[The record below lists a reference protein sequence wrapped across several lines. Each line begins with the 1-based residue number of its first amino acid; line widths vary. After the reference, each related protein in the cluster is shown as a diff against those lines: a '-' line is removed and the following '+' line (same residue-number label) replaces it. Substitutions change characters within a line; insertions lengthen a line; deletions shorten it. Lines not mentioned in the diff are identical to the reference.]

1 MREQQRLFIKQATL
15 TITLLNDMYHK
26 INFLKFKKLIP
37 IALIFLVSNQAHA
50 EGIFKHSPISFQIK
64 ETITGNVKDQE
75 GSAIEGAKI
84 TVVETGETTT
94 TDASGNFTVSANT
107 GQTLSISYEG
117 YATQTIRISGTSV
130 SVNLKSKKEAASIEE
145 VTLVG
150 YGSQKKSD
158 VTGAISQ
165 LKAANFKEGM
175 NISVDNLMQGK
186 VAGVRIVQTSGEPGA
201 GVNVSIRGIGSIRS
215 GSTPLFVVDGVP
227 LNNDPVSSSSPDFGL
242 GNTAAK
248 NPLNFLNTS
257 DIESITVLKDA
268 SAAAIY
274 GARGSNGVVLV
285 TTKRGKKGEP
295 LFTYDTYLGF
305 SSVIKKLDLLTADE
319 YRAAGIDKSYD
330 HGGNTD
336 WQDEIYRN
344 AVSSN
349 HSVSFS
355 KATDTGSYFAS
366 LSHMDQDG
374 IVLNSSFKRTTAR
387 INAEESFLDDKRL
400 KVKVNLTASDIR
412 ETGIPNGG
420 TAGSDGQ
427 LIIHALMANPT
438 RSVYDENGNYTN
450 FNMNAHYNPLY
461 LLSVY
466 QDKTNT
472 FRVLGNT
479 EATLRILPGLNYKF
493 NLGIDRSLSERNTT
507 MFPNITDRSPKGI
520 YSQANLDTYNILLEH
535 YLTYDF
541 SLGRHNFNWL
551 AGFSYQKFKATATYW
566 GVRNFLAQGAG
577 IPPEI
582 NPGYS
587 GDVFVPQ
594 PGTDQENE
602 LQSYFGRV
610 NYNFDKKYFLTASL
624 RADGS
629 TRFGD
634 NNKYGY
640 FPSVAVG
647 WTISNENFLKGNSI
661 INELKLR
668 ASWGQTGNQ
677 EVQNK
682 ITKQSYLLSQ
692 SAGYYLYDNL
702 NLINGVTVV
711 RTPFPD
717 LKWETVEQTN
727 IGLDFSLWKNKVYG
741 SLEYYNK
748 STKDAILR
756 ISSPAL
762 SPTPMIWRNSDGTII
777 NKGFEFSIG
786 SEIIKNENFTWNL
799 DVNGATVHNEV
810 KGLPVSEIYS
820 GSVSGPGL
828 SGVTAN
834 IYKNGYQAGSFY
846 MYHYLGIDANGK
858 YIYEDVDG
866 DGTIGQKDKKIFE
879 GPIPKFT
886 FGINSYMKYKKFD
899 FSFSF
904 IGQTGGYLVNNT
916 ALDLSINNLAS
927 DRNVLKNFYDSGASF
942 TNQPQLSSLYLE
954 KSDFIRLNNV
964 RLGYTFD
971 INQLKFLKS
980 INLYVS
986 AQNLLTITSYTGY
999 DPLVDTNKQVD
1010 GNQSLGIDYTTYPS
1024 AKTFILGATV
1034 KF

>member
-1 MREQQRLFIKQATL
+1 
-15 TITLLNDMYHK
+15 MYHK
-26 INFLKFKKLIP
+26 INFFKFKKLIP
-37 IALIFLVSNQAHA
+37 IALIFLVANQVNA
-50 EGIFKHSPISFQIK
+50 EGLTMSHPVFSQVN
-64 ETITGNVKDQE
+64 ETITGVVQDQE
-75 GSAIEGAKI
+75 GKPVEGAKI
-84 TVVETGETTT
+84 TVVETGETATS
-94 TDASGNFTVSANT
+94 DAAGNFSISANI
-107 GQTLSISYEG
+107 GQTLSVSYDG
-117 YATQTIRISGTSV
+117 YTEQMVKISGTSV
-130 SVNLKSKKEAASIEE
+130 SVSLTSKKETTSIEE

-158 VTGAISQ
+158 LTGAVSQ
-165 LKAANFKEGM
+165 LKTENFKEGM

-186 VAGVRIVQTSGEPGA
+186 IAGVRIVQSSGEPGA

-227 LNNDPVSSSSPDFGL
+227 LSNDAVSATGPNIGL
-242 GNTAAK
+242 GNAQAK

-285 TTKRGKKGEP
+285 TTKRGKRGEP
-295 LFTYDTYLGF
+295 MFTYDTYLGF

-355 KATDTGSYFAS
+355 KSTETGNYFAS
-366 LSHMDQDG
+366 IAHMDQDG
-374 IVLNSSFKRTTAR
+374 IVLNSNFRRTTAR
-387 INAEESFLDDKRL
+387 LNAEESFFDNKRL
-400 KVKVNLTASDIR
+400 KIKLNLTASDIK
-412 ETGIPNGG
+412 ETGIPNGAN
-420 TAGSDGQ
+420 AGSDGQ
-427 LIIHALMANPT
+427 VIIHALMANPT
-438 RSVYDENGNYTN
+438 RSVYDENGMYTN

-466 QDKTNT
+466 NDKTNT

-493 NLGIDRSLSERNTT
+493 NLGIDKTMSERNTT
-507 MFPNITDRSPKGI
+507 MYPNITDRTPKGA
-520 YSQANLDTYNILLEH
+520 YTQANLESLNVLLEH

-541 SLGRHNFNWL
+541 NVNKHGFNLL
-551 AGFSYQKFKATATYW
+551 AGFSYQKFKFSGTYF
-566 GVRNFLAQGAG
+566 GVRNFVGQGTG
-577 IPPEI
+577 VPPEI

-587 GDVFVPQ
+587 GEAFI
-594 PGTDQENE
+594 PGAGYAQENE

-610 NYNFDKKYFLTASL
+610 NYNFDKKYLLTASL

-629 TRFGD
+629 TRFGL

-647 WTISNENFLKGNSI
+647 WTISNENFLKDSNI

-668 ASWGQTGNQ
+668 GSWGQTGNQ
-677 EVQNK
+677 EVPNK
-682 ITKQSYLLSQ
+682 ITQASYSLSQ
-692 SAGYYLYDNL
+692 GSGYYLYDNL
-702 NLINGVTVV
+702 NLINGVTVN
-711 RTPFPD
+711 RTANPD
-717 LKWETVEQTN
+717 LKWEVVEQTN
-727 IGLDFSLWKNKVYG
+727 IGTDFSLWKNKLYG

-748 STKDAILR
+748 TTKDPILN
-756 ISSPAL
+756 IPSGAL
-762 SPTPMIWRNSDGTII
+762 SPTSTIWKNVDAQIV
-777 NKGFEFSIG
+777 NKGFEFSLG

-799 DVNGATVHNEV
+799 DINGATVNNVV
-810 KGLPVSEIYS
+810 KDLPVSEIYS
-820 GSVSGPGL
+820 GEVSGPGL

-834 IYKNGYQAGSFY
+834 IYRNGYEAGSFF
-846 MYHYLGIDANGK
+846 MLNYLGIDANGK

-866 DGTIGQKDKKIFE
+866 DGKIGPKDRKIFE
-879 GPIPKFT
+879 GAIPNFT

-899 FSFSF
+899 FAFSF

-916 ALDLSINNLAS
+916 ALDLNINNLAS
-927 DRNVLKNFYDSGASF
+927 DRNVLKNFYESGASF
-942 TNQPQLSSLYLE
+942 TNQPQLSTLYLE

-971 INQLKFLKS
+971 INQLKFLRS

-986 AQNLLTITSYTGY
+986 AQNLFTITSYSGY
-999 DPLVDTNKQVD
+999 DPLVDTNKQVG

>member
-1 MREQQRLFIKQATL
+1 
-15 TITLLNDMYHK
+15 MYHK
-26 INFLKFKKLIP
+26 INFFKFKKLIP
-37 IALIFLVSNQAHA
+37 IALIFLVANQAHA
-50 EGIFKHSPISFQIK
+50 EGFSKHLPISFQVK
-64 ETITGNVKDQE
+64 EPITGSVKDQE

-84 TVVETGETTT
+84 TVVETGETAT
-94 TDASGNFTVSANT
+94 TDASGNFTISANI

-117 YATQTIRISGTSV
+117 YTTQILKISGSSV
-130 SVNLKSKKEAASIEE
+130 SVNLKSKKGATSIEE

-227 LNNDPVSSSSPDFGL
+227 LNNDPVSASSPDFGL

-387 INAEESFLDDKRL
+387 INAEESFLDNKRL

-647 WTISNENFLKGNSI
+647 WSISNENFLKGNSI

-682 ITKQSYLLSQ
+682 ITKPSYSLAA

-702 NLINGVTVV
+702 NLINGVLIN

-756 ISSPAL
+756 IPSPVL
-762 SPTPMIWRNSDGTII
+762 SPTPMIWRNSDGTIK
-777 NKGFEFSIG
+777 NKGIEFSIG

-799 DVNGATVHNEV
+799 DVNGATVNN
-810 KGLPVSEIYS
+810 KITGLPVSEIYS

-834 IYKNGYQAGSFY
+834 VYKNGYQAGSFY

-916 ALDLSINNLAS
+916 ALDLNINNLAS

-999 DPLVDTNKQVD
+999 DPLVDTSKQVE

>member
-1 MREQQRLFIKQATL
+1 
-15 TITLLNDMYHK
+15 MYHK
-26 INFLKFKKLIP
+26 INFFKFKKLIP
-37 IALIFLVSNQAHA
+37 IALIFLVAHQADAKGFTSNYPVFSQVN
-50 EGIFKHSPISFQIK
+50 
-64 ETITGNVKDQE
+64 ETISGNVTDQN
-75 GSAIEGAKI
+75 GSAIEGAKV
-84 TVVETGETTT
+84 TVVETGDTVS
-94 TDASGNFTVSANT
+94 TDSSGNFSISASI
-107 GQTLSISYEG
+107 GQTLSISYDG
-117 YATQTIRISGTSV
+117 YGEQMVNISSTSV
-130 SVNLKSKKEAASIEE
+130 SIKLESKKGSTSIEE

-158 VTGAISQ
+158 LTGAVSQ
-165 LKAANFKEGM
+165 LKAENFKEGM

-186 VAGVRIVQTSGEPGA
+186 IAGVRIVQSSGEPGA

-215 GSTPLFVVDGVP
+215 GSTPLFVVDGIP
-227 LNNDPVSSSSPDFGL
+227 LNNDPVSAQSPNVGL
-242 GNTAAK
+242 GNTTAK

-295 LFTYDTYLGF
+295 MFTYDTYLGF
-305 SSVIKKLDLLTADE
+305 SSVIKKLDLMTADE

-355 KATDTGSYFAS
+355 KATETGNYFAS

-387 INAEESFLDDKRL
+387 LNAEESFFDNKRL
-400 KVKVNLTASDIR
+400 KVKLNLTASDIR

-420 TAGSDGQ
+420 NAGSDGQ

-438 RSVYDENGNYTN
+438 RSVYDQNGNYTN

-466 QDKTNT
+466 EDKTNT

-493 NLGIDRSLSERNTT
+493 NLGVDRSLSERNTT

-520 YSQANLDTYNILLEH
+520 YSQANLDSYNILLEH
-535 YLTYDF
+535 YLTYDL
-541 SLGRHNFNWL
+541 SLNRHNFSVL
-551 AGFSYQKFKATATYW
+551 GGFSYQKFKATATYL
-566 GVRNFLAQGAG
+566 GVRNFVNQGAG
-577 IPPEI
+577 ISPEI

-587 GDVFVPQ
+587 GDVFIPQ
-594 PGTDQENE
+594 PGTSQENE

-640 FPSVAVG
+640 FPSVAAG
-647 WTISNENFLKGNSI
+647 WTISKENFLKDVSF

-668 ASWGQTGNQ
+668 GSWGETGNQ
-677 EVQNK
+677 EVLNK
-682 ITKQSYLLSQ
+682 ITKASYLLSQ

-702 NLINGVTVV
+702 NLINGVQVV
-711 RTPFPD
+711 RTPNPN
-717 LKWETVEQTN
+717 LKWEIVAQTN
-727 IGLDFSLWKNKVYG
+727 MGLDFSLFRNKLYG

-748 STKDAILR
+748 TTKNPILFIPST
-756 ISSPAL
+756 PL
-762 SPTPMIWRNSDGTII
+762 SPTDFVWLNADGKIV
-777 NKGFEFSIG
+777 NKGFEFSLG

-799 DVNGATVHNEV
+799 DINGATVNNVV
-810 KGLPVSEIYS
+810 KDLPVSGINS
-820 GSVSGPGL
+820 GEVSGPGL

-834 IYKNGYQAGSFY
+834 IYRNGYEAGSFY
-846 MYHYLGIDANGK
+846 MYNYLGIDANGK
-858 YIYEDVDG
+858 YIYEDLNG
-866 DGTIGQKDKKIFE
+866 DGKIDPNDRKIFE
-879 GPIPKFT
+879 GAIPNFT

-899 FSFSF
+899 FAFSF

-916 ALDLSINNLAS
+916 ALDLNINNLAS
-927 DRNVLKNFYDSGASF
+927 DRNVLKKYYDSGASF
-942 TNQPQLSSLYLE
+942 ANQPQLSSLYLE
-954 KSDFIRLNNV
+954 KSDFIRLSNV

-971 INQLKFLKS
+971 MNQLKFLKS

-986 AQNLLTITSYTGY
+986 AQNLFTITNYSGY
-999 DPLVDTNKQVD
+999 DPLVDTNKQVQ

-1024 AKTFILGATV
+1024 AKTFILGATI

>member
-1 MREQQRLFIKQATL
+1 
-15 TITLLNDMYHK
+15 MYHK
-26 INFLKFKKLIP
+26 INFFKFKKLIP
-37 IALIFLVSNQAHA
+37 IALIFLVAHQADAKGFTSNYPVFSQVN
-50 EGIFKHSPISFQIK
+50 
-64 ETITGNVKDQE
+64 ETISGNVTDQN
-75 GSAIEGAKI
+75 GSAIEGAKV
-84 TVVETGETTT
+84 TVVETGDTVS
-94 TDASGNFTVSANT
+94 TDSSGNFSISASI
-107 GQTLSISYEG
+107 GQTLSISYDG
-117 YATQTIRISGTSV
+117 YGEQMVNISSTSV
-130 SVNLKSKKEAASIEE
+130 SIKLESKKGSTSIEE

-158 VTGAISQ
+158 LTGAVSQ
-165 LKAANFKEGM
+165 LKAENFKEGM

-186 VAGVRIVQTSGEPGA
+186 IAGVRIVQSSGEPGA

-215 GSTPLFVVDGVP
+215 GSTPLFVVDGIP
-227 LNNDPVSSSSPDFGL
+227 LNNDPVSAQSPNVGL
-242 GNTAAK
+242 GNTTAK

-295 LFTYDTYLGF
+295 MFTYDTYLGF
-305 SSVIKKLDLLTADE
+305 SSVIKKLDLMTADE

-355 KATDTGSYFAS
+355 KATETGNYFAS

-387 INAEESFLDDKRL
+387 LNAEESFFDNKRL
-400 KVKVNLTASDIR
+400 KVKLNLTASDIR

-420 TAGSDGQ
+420 NAGSDGQ

-438 RSVYDENGNYTN
+438 RSVYDQNGNYTN

-466 QDKTNT
+466 EDKTNT

-493 NLGIDRSLSERNTT
+493 NLGVDRSLSERNTT

-520 YSQANLDTYNILLEH
+520 YSQANLDSYNILLEH
-535 YLTYDF
+535 YLTYDL
-541 SLGRHNFNWL
+541 SLNRHNFSVL
-551 AGFSYQKFKATATYW
+551 GGFSYQKFKATATYL
-566 GVRNFLAQGAG
+566 GVRNFVNQGAG
-577 IPPEI
+577 ISPEI

-587 GDVFVPQ
+587 GDVFIPQ
-594 PGTDQENE
+594 PGTSQENE

-640 FPSVAVG
+640 FPSVAAG
-647 WTISNENFLKGNSI
+647 WTISKENFLKDVSF

-668 ASWGQTGNQ
+668 GSWGETGNQ
-677 EVQNK
+677 EVLNK
-682 ITKQSYLLSQ
+682 ITKASYLLSQ

-702 NLINGVTVV
+702 NLINGVQVV
-711 RTPFPD
+711 RTPNPN
-717 LKWETVEQTN
+717 LKWEIVAQTN
-727 IGLDFSLWKNKVYG
+727 IGLDFSLFRNKLYG

-748 STKDAILR
+748 TTKNPILFIPST
-756 ISSPAL
+756 PL
-762 SPTPMIWRNSDGTII
+762 SPTDFVWLNADGKIV
-777 NKGFEFSIG
+777 NKGFEFSLG

-799 DVNGATVHNEV
+799 DINGATVNNVV
-810 KGLPVSEIYS
+810 KDLPVSGINS
-820 GSVSGPGL
+820 GEVSGPGL

-834 IYKNGYQAGSFY
+834 IYRNGYEAGSFY
-846 MYHYLGIDANGK
+846 MYNYLGIDANGK
-858 YIYEDVDG
+858 YIYEDLNG
-866 DGTIGQKDKKIFE
+866 DGKIDPNDRKIFE
-879 GPIPKFT
+879 GAIPNFT

-899 FSFSF
+899 FAFSF

-916 ALDLSINNLAS
+916 ALDLNINNLAS
-927 DRNVLKNFYDSGASF
+927 DRNVLKKYYDSGASLA
-942 TNQPQLSSLYLE
+942 NQPQLSSLYLE
-954 KSDFIRLNNV
+954 KSDFIRLSNV

-971 INQLKFLKS
+971 MNQLKFLKS

-986 AQNLLTITSYTGY
+986 AQNLFTITNYSGY
-999 DPLVDTNKQVD
+999 DPLVDTNKQVQ

-1024 AKTFILGATV
+1024 AKTFILGATI

>member
-1 MREQQRLFIKQATL
+1 
-15 TITLLNDMYHK
+15 MYHK
-26 INFLKFKKLIP
+26 INFFKFKKLIP
-37 IALIFLVSNQAHA
+37 IALIFLVSNQADA
-50 EGIFKHSPISFQIK
+50 KGFTVSYPVFSQVN
-64 ETITGNVKDQE
+64 ETISGNVTDQE
-75 GSAIEGAKI
+75 GSPIEGAKI
-84 TVVETGETTT
+84 TVVETGATAA
-94 TDASGNFTVSANT
+94 TDGSGNFAILANI
-107 GQTLSISYEG
+107 GQTLSISYDG
-117 YATQTIRISGTSV
+117 YVLQMVKISGTSV
-130 SVNLKSKKEAASIEE
+130 SVKLQSKKAATSIEE

-150 YGSQKKSD
+150 YGTQKKSD
-158 VTGAISQ
+158 LTGAVSQ
-165 LKAANFKEGM
+165 LKAENFKEGM

-186 VAGVRIVQTSGEPGA
+186 IAGVRIVQSSGEPGA

-227 LNNDPVSSSSPDFGL
+227 LSNDAVSATGPNIGL
-242 GNTAAK
+242 GNAQAK

-257 DIESITVLKDA
+257 DIGSITVLKDA

-285 TTKRGKKGEP
+285 TIKRGKKGEP

-305 SSVIKKLDLLTADE
+305 SSVIKKLDLLTANE
-319 YRAAGIDKSYD
+319 YRAAGIDKLYD

-355 KATDTGSYFAS
+355 KSTDTGNYFAS

-374 IVLNSSFKRTTAR
+374 IVLNSNFKRTTAR
-387 INAEESFLDDKRL
+387 LNAEESFFDNKRL
-400 KVKVNLTASDIR
+400 KIKLNLTASDIH
-412 ETGIPNGG
+412 ETGIPNGAN
-420 TAGSDGQ
+420 AGSDGQ
-427 LIIHALMANPT
+427 VIIHALMANPT
-438 RSVYDENGNYTN
+438 RSVYDQSGNFTN
-450 FNMNAHYNPLY
+450 FNMPAHYNPLY

-466 QDKTNT
+466 NDKTNT

-493 NLGIDRSLSERNTT
+493 NLGIDKSMSERKTT
-507 MFPNITDRSPKGI
+507 MYPNLTDRTPAGLFV
-520 YSQANLDTYNILLEH
+520 QANFQSYNVLLEH
-535 YLTYDF
+535 YLTYDLSLNKHNF
-541 SLGRHNFNWL
+541 SLLG
-551 AGFSYQKFKATATYW
+551 GFSYQKFKATGTYY
-566 GVRNFLAQGAG
+566 GVKNIAKQGVG
-577 IPPEI
+577 VPPDI
-582 NPGYS
+582 NPGSS
-587 GDVFVPQ
+587 GDPIIPA
-594 PGTDQENE
+594 PGYAQENE

-610 NYNFDKKYFLTASL
+610 NYNFDKKYLLTASI

-629 TRFGD
+629 TRFGK

-647 WTISNENFLKGNSI
+647 WTISNENFMKGI
-661 INELKLR
+661 QMINELKLR
-668 ASWGQTGNQ
+668 GSWGQTGNQ
-677 EVQNK
+677 EVPNK
-682 ITKQSYLLSQ
+682 ITQASSALSQ
-692 SAGYYLYDNL
+692 AAGYYLYDNL
-702 NLINGVTVV
+702 NLVNGVEVY
-711 RTPFPD
+711 RTPNPD
-717 LKWETVEQTN
+717 LKWEVVEQTN
-727 IGLDFSLWKNKVYG
+727 IGVDFSLWKNKLYG

-748 STKDAILR
+748 TTKDPILN
-756 ISSPAL
+756 IPSGPL
-762 SPTPMIWRNSDGTII
+762 SLTPTVWKNVNAQIV
-777 NKGFEFSIG
+777 NKGFEFSLG
-786 SEIIKNENFTWNL
+786 AEIIKNENFTWNF
-799 DVNGATVHNEV
+799 DVNGATVNNVV
-810 KGLPVSEIYS
+810 KNLPVSQVLSGEI
-820 GSVSGPGL
+820 SGPGF

-834 IYKNGYQAGSFY
+834 IYKNGYEAGSFY

-866 DGTIGQKDKKIFE
+866 DGVIGQNDKKIFE
-879 GPIPKFT
+879 GAIPNFT

-899 FSFSF
+899 FAFSF

-916 ALDLSINNLAS
+916 ALDLNINSLAS

-971 INQLKFLKS
+971 ISQLKFLRS

-986 AQNLLTITSYTGY
+986 AQNLFTITSYTGY
-999 DPLVDTNKQVD
+999 DPLVDTNKQVG
-1010 GNQSLGIDYTTYPS
+1010 GNQSLGIDYTTYLS

>member
-1 MREQQRLFIKQATL
+1 
-15 TITLLNDMYHK
+15 MYHK
-26 INFLKFKKLIP
+26 INFFKFKKLIP
-37 IALIFLVSNQAHA
+37 IALIFLVAHQADAKGFTSNYPVFSQVN
-50 EGIFKHSPISFQIK
+50 
-64 ETITGNVKDQE
+64 ETISGNVTDQN
-75 GSAIEGAKI
+75 GSAIEGAKV
-84 TVVETGETTT
+84 TVIETGDTVS
-94 TDASGNFTVSANT
+94 TDASGNFSISAGI

-117 YATQTIRISGTSV
+117 YGEQMVKISSTSV
-130 SVNLKSKKEAASIEE
+130 SIKLESKKGSTSIEE

-158 VTGAISQ
+158 LTGAVSQ
-165 LKAANFKEGM
+165 LKAENFKEGM

-186 VAGVRIVQTSGEPGA
+186 IAGVRIVQSNGEPGA

-215 GSTPLFVVDGVP
+215 GSTPLFVVDGIP
-227 LNNDPVSSSSPDFGL
+227 LNNDPVSAQSPNVGL
-242 GNTAAK
+242 GNTTAK

-295 LFTYDTYLGF
+295 MFTYDTYLGF
-305 SSVIKKLDLLTADE
+305 SSVIKKLDLMTADE

-355 KATDTGSYFAS
+355 KATETGNYFAS

-387 INAEESFLDDKRL
+387 LNAEESFFDNKRL
-400 KVKVNLTASDIR
+400 KVKLNLTASDIR

-420 TAGSDGQ
+420 NAGSDGQ

-438 RSVYDENGNYTN
+438 RSVYDQNGNYTN

-466 QDKTNT
+466 EDKTNT

-493 NLGIDRSLSERNTT
+493 NLGVDRSLSERNTT

-520 YSQANLDTYNILLEH
+520 YSQANLDSYNILLEH
-535 YLTYDF
+535 YLTYDLSF
-541 SLGRHNFNWL
+541 KNHNFSVL
-551 AGFSYQKFKATATYW
+551 GGFSYQKFKATATYL
-566 GVRNFLAQGAG
+566 GVRNFVNQGAG
-577 IPPEI
+577 ISPEI

-587 GDVFVPQ
+587 GDVFIPQ
-594 PGTDQENE
+594 PGTSQENE

-640 FPSVAVG
+640 FPSVAAG
-647 WTISNENFLKGNSI
+647 WTISKENFLKDVSF

-668 ASWGQTGNQ
+668 GSWGETGNQ
-677 EVQNK
+677 EVLNK
-682 ITKQSYLLSQ
+682 ITKASYLLSQ
-692 SAGYYLYDNL
+692 NAGYYLYDNL
-702 NLINGVTVV
+702 NLINGVQVV
-711 RTPFPD
+711 RTPNPN
-717 LKWETVEQTN
+717 LKWEVVAQTN
-727 IGLDFSLWKNKVYG
+727 IGLDFSLFSNKLYG

-748 STKDAILR
+748 TTKNPILFIPST
-756 ISSPAL
+756 PL
-762 SPTPMIWRNSDGTII
+762 SPTDFVWLNADGKIV
-777 NKGFEFSIG
+777 NKGFEFSLG

-799 DVNGATVHNEV
+799 DINGATVNNVV
-810 KGLPVSEIYS
+810 KDLPVSGINS
-820 GSVSGPGL
+820 GEVSGPGL

-834 IYKNGYQAGSFY
+834 IYRNGYEAGSFY
-846 MYHYLGIDANGK
+846 MYNYLGIDANGK
-858 YIYEDVDG
+858 YIYEDLNG
-866 DGTIGQKDKKIFE
+866 DGKIDPNDRKIFE
-879 GPIPKFT
+879 GAIPNFT

-899 FSFSF
+899 FAFSF

-916 ALDLSINNLAS
+916 ALDLNINNLAS
-927 DRNVLKNFYDSGASF
+927 DRNVLKKYYDSGASF
-942 TNQPQLSSLYLE
+942 ANQPQLSSLYLE
-954 KSDFIRLNNV
+954 KSDFIRLSNV

-971 INQLKFLKS
+971 MNQLKFLKS

-986 AQNLLTITSYTGY
+986 AQNLFTITSYSGY
-999 DPLVDTNKQVD
+999 DPLVDTNKQVQ

-1024 AKTFILGATV
+1024 AKTFILGATI

>member
-1 MREQQRLFIKQATL
+1 
-15 TITLLNDMYHK
+15 MYHK
-26 INFLKFKKLIP
+26 INAFTFKKLIP
-37 IALIFLVSNQAHA
+37 VAIIFLMAGQISAEHIHPVHVSLSQAK
-50 EGIFKHSPISFQIK
+50 GPISG
-64 ETITGNVKDQE
+64 TVTDQD
-75 GSAIEGAKI
+75 GSAVAGATI
-84 TVVETGETTT
+84 TVVETGTTVT
-94 TDASGNFTVSANT
+94 TDDSGNFTIQAVA
-107 GQTLSISYEG
+107 GQTLSVSYNGYETQNITVTGSPVAIS
-117 YATQTIRISGTSV
+117 
-130 SVNLKSKKEAASIEE
+130 LKSKKGATSIEE

-150 YGSQKKSD
+150 YGTQKKSD
-158 VTGAISQ
+158 LTGAISQ
-165 LKAANFKEGM
+165 LKAENFKEGM

-227 LNNDPVSSSSPDFGL
+227 LSNDPVSASGPNVGL
-242 GNTAAK
+242 GNTQTK

-285 TTKRGKKGEP
+285 TTKRGKRGEP
-295 LFTYDTYLGF
+295 MFTYDTYLGF

-319 YRAAGIDKSYD
+319 YRNAGINKLYD

-349 HSVSFS
+349 HAVSFS
-355 KATDTGSYFAS
+355 KATETGNYFAS

-387 INAEESFLDDKRL
+387 LNAEESFFDNKRL
-400 KVKVNLTASDIR
+400 KVKLNLTASDIK
-412 ETGIPNGG
+412 ETGIPNGAN
-420 TAGSDGQ
+420 AGSDGQ
-427 LIIHALMANPT
+427 VIIHALMANPT
-438 RSVYDENGNYTN
+438 RSVYDETGNYTN

-466 QDKTNT
+466 NDKTST

-493 NLGIDRSLSERNTT
+493 NLGIDKTMSERNTT
-507 MFPNITDRSPKGI
+507 MFPNLTDRTPKGA
-520 YSQANLDTYNILLEH
+520 YVQANLDSYNVLLEH

-541 SLGRHNFNWL
+541 SLSKHNFSVL
-551 AGFSYQKFKATATYW
+551 GGFSYQKFKNSGTYF
-566 GVRNFLAQGAG
+566 GVRNIADQGSP
-577 IPPEI
+577 ITPDI
-582 NPGYS
+582 NPGSS
-587 GDVFVPQ
+587 GDPFIPA
-594 PGTDQENE
+594 PGFAQENE

-610 NYNFDKKYFLTASL
+610 NYNFNKKYLLTASL

-647 WTISNENFLKGNSI
+647 WTVSNENFLQDLPW

-668 ASWGQTGNQ
+668 GSWGQTGNQ

-682 ITKQSYLLSQ
+682 ITKASYSLAQ
-692 SAGYYLYDNL
+692 SAGYYMYDNL
-702 NLINGVTVV
+702 NLINGILIN
-711 RTPFPD
+711 RTPYPD
-717 LKWETVEQTN
+717 LKWETVEQSN
-727 IGLDFSLWKNKVYG
+727 IGTDFSLWKNRLYG
-741 SLEYYNK
+741 SVEYYYK
-748 STKDAILR
+748 TTKDAILY
-756 ISSPAL
+756 IPAPAL
-762 SPTPMIWRNSDGTII
+762 SSTAMMWRNADGQIV
-777 NKGFEFSIG
+777 NKGFEVTLG
-786 SEIIKNENFTWNL
+786 SEIIRNQNFTWNL
-799 DVNGATVHNEV
+799 DVNGATVNNVV
-810 KGLPVSEIYS
+810 KGLPVSAIYS
-820 GSVSGPGL
+820 GEISGPGF

-834 IYKNGYQAGSFY
+834 IYANGYEAGSFY
-846 MYHYLGIDANGK
+846 MYNYQGIDANGK
-858 YIYEDVDG
+858 YIYEDLNG
-866 DGTIGQKDKKIFE
+866 DGKIDPSDRKIFQ
-879 GPIPKFT
+879 GAIPNFT

-899 FSFSF
+899 FAFSF

-916 ALDLSINNLAS
+916 ALDLNINNLAS

-954 KSDFIRLNNV
+954 KSDFIRLNNL

-971 INQLKFLKS
+971 MNQLKILKS
-980 INLYVS
+980 LNLYVS
-986 AQNLLTITSYTGY
+986 AQNVFTITNYTGY
-999 DPLVDTNKQVD
+999 DPLVDTSKAVG

>member
-1 MREQQRLFIKQATL
+1 
-15 TITLLNDMYHK
+15 MYHK
-26 INFLKFKKLIP
+26 INFFKFKRLIP
-37 IALIFLVSNQAHA
+37 VALIFLVSHQADA
-50 EGIFKHSPISFQIK
+50 KGFTSKYPVFSQIK
-64 ETITGNVKDQE
+64 ETISGNVKDQN
-75 GSAIEGAKI
+75 GVAVEGAKV
-84 TVVETGETTT
+84 TVVETGDTAV
-94 TDASGNFTVSANT
+94 TDASGNFTISAGI
-107 GQTLSISYEG
+107 GQTLSISYDG
-117 YATQTIRISGTSV
+117 YGEQMIKISGTSV
-130 SVNLKSKKEAASIEE
+130 SVLLEPKKQSTSIEE

-158 VTGAISQ
+158 LTGAVSQ
-165 LKAANFKEGM
+165 LKAENFKEGM

-186 VAGVRIVQTSGEPGA
+186 IAGVRIVQSSGEPGA

-227 LNNDPVSSSSPDFGL
+227 LSNDAVSATAPNIGL
-242 GNTAAK
+242 GNAQAK

-285 TTKRGKKGEP
+285 TTKRGRKGEP

-305 SSVIKKLDLLTADE
+305 SSVIKKLDLMTADE
-319 YRAAGIDKSYD
+319 YRSAGINKLYD

-336 WQDEIYRN
+336 WQDEIFRN

-355 KATDTGSYFAS
+355 KSTETGNYFAS
-366 LSHMDQDG
+366 ISHMDQDG
-374 IVLNSSFKRTTAR
+374 IVLNSGFKRTTAR
-387 INAEESFLDDKRL
+387 LNAEESFFDNKRL
-400 KVKVNLTASDIR
+400 KIKLNLTASDIK

-420 TAGSDGQ
+420 NAGSDGQ
-427 LIIHALMANPT
+427 VIIHALMANPT
-438 RSVYDENGNYTN
+438 RSVYDQNGNYTN

-466 QDKTNT
+466 NDKTNT

-493 NLGIDRSLSERNTT
+493 NLGIDKTMSERNTT
-507 MFPNITDRSPKGI
+507 MYPNITDRTPKGM
-520 YSQANLDTYNILLEH
+520 YVQANLDSYNVLLEH
-535 YLTYDF
+535 YLTYDLSLNKHNF
-541 SLGRHNFNWL
+541 SLLG
-551 AGFSYQKFKATATYW
+551 GFSYQKFKTTGTYF
-566 GVRNFLAQGAG
+566 GLKNIANQGAG
-577 IPPEI
+577 ISPEI

-587 GDVFVPQ
+587 GEAFVPAA
-594 PGTDQENE
+594 GYAQENE
-602 LQSYFGRV
+602 LQSYFGRI
-610 NYNFDKKYFLTASL
+610 NYNYDKKYLLTASL

-629 TRFGD
+629 TRFGQ

-647 WTISNENFLKGNSI
+647 WTISNENFLKDSQI

-668 ASWGQTGNQ
+668 GSWGQTGNQ
-677 EVQNK
+677 EVPNK
-682 ITKQSYLLSQ
+682 ITQASSSLSP
-692 SAGYYLYDNL
+692 AGGYYLYDNL
-702 NLINGVTVV
+702 NLINGVVIN
-711 RTPFPD
+711 RTPNPD
-717 LKWETVEQTN
+717 LKWEVVEQTN
-727 IGLDFSLWKNKVYG
+727 VGADFSLWRNKLYG

-748 STKDAILR
+748 TTKDPILNIPSR
-756 ISSPAL
+756 PL
-762 SPTPMIWRNSDGTII
+762 SPTSTVWKNVDAKIV
-777 NKGFEFSIG
+777 NKGFEFSLG
-786 SEIIKNENFTWNL
+786 SEIIKTENFTWNV
-799 DVNGATVHNEV
+799 DVNGATVNNVV
-810 KGLPVSEIYS
+810 KDLPVSAIYS
-820 GSVSGPGL
+820 GEVSGPGL

-834 IYKNGYQAGSFY
+834 IYKNGYEAGSFY
-846 MYHYLGIDANGK
+846 MLNYLGVDANGK
-858 YIYEDVDG
+858 YIYEDING
-866 DGTIGQKDKKIFE
+866 DGRIDQNDRKIFE
-879 GPIPKFT
+879 GAIPNFT
-886 FGINSYMKYKKFD
+886 FGINSYMRYKKFD
-899 FSFSF
+899 FAFSF

-916 ALDLSINNLAS
+916 ALDLNINNLAS

-971 INQLKFLKS
+971 TSQLKFLRS

-986 AQNLLTITSYTGY
+986 AQNLLTITSYSGY
-999 DPLVDTNKQVD
+999 DPLVDTNKQVS

>member
-1 MREQQRLFIKQATL
+1 
-15 TITLLNDMYHK
+15 MYHK
-26 INFLKFKKLIP
+26 INFFKFKKLIP
-37 IALIFLVSNQAHA
+37 IALIFLVANQAEA
-50 EGIFKHSPISFQIK
+50 KGFTLNYPVFSQVN
-64 ETITGNVKDQE
+64 ETISGTVTDQK
-75 GSAIEGAKI
+75 GASIEGAKI
-84 TVVETGETTT
+84 TVVETGDTAS
-94 TDASGNFTVSANT
+94 TDASGKFTISANI

-117 YATQTIRISGTSV
+117 YGTQMVKISSTSV
-130 SVNLKSKKEAASIEE
+130 SIQLETQKGSTSIEE

-158 VTGAISQ
+158 LTGAVSQ
-165 LKAANFKEGM
+165 LKAENFKEGM

-186 VAGVRIVQTSGEPGA
+186 IAGVRIVQSSGEPGA

-227 LNNDPVSSSSPDFGL
+227 LSNDAVSATGPNIGL
-242 GNTAAK
+242 GNAQAK

-285 TTKRGKKGEP
+285 TTKRGRKGEP

-305 SSVIKKLDLLTADE
+305 SSVIKKLDLMSADE
-319 YRAAGIDKSYD
+319 YRSAGINKLYD

-336 WQDEIYRN
+336 WQDEIFRN

-355 KATDTGSYFAS
+355 KSTETGNYFAS
-366 LSHMDQDG
+366 ISHMDQDG
-374 IVLNSSFKRTTAR
+374 IILNSGFKRTTAR
-387 INAEESFLDDKRL
+387 LNAEESFFDNKRL
-400 KVKVNLTASDIR
+400 KIKLNLTASDIK
-412 ETGIPNGG
+412 ETGIPNGAN
-420 TAGSDGQ
+420 AGSDGQ
-427 LIIHALMANPT
+427 VIIHALMANPT
-438 RSVYDENGNYTN
+438 RSVYDQNGNFTN

-466 QDKTNT
+466 NDKTNT

-493 NLGIDRSLSERNTT
+493 NLGIDKTISERNTT
-507 MFPNITDRSPKGI
+507 MYPNITDRTPKGM
-520 YSQANLDTYNILLEH
+520 YVQANLDSYNVLLEH
-535 YLTYDF
+535 YLTYDLSLNKHNF
-541 SLGRHNFNWL
+541 SLLG
-551 AGFSYQKFKATATYW
+551 GFSYQKFKTTGTYF
-566 GVRNFLAQGAG
+566 GLKNIANQGAG
-577 IPPEI
+577 IAPEI

-587 GDVFVPQ
+587 GEAFIPAA
-594 PGTDQENE
+594 GYAQENE

-610 NYNFDKKYFLTASL
+610 NYNFDKKYLLTASL

-629 TRFGD
+629 TRFGQ

-647 WTISNENFLKGNSI
+647 WTVSNENFLKDSQI

-668 ASWGQTGNQ
+668 GSWGQTGNQ
-677 EVQNK
+677 EVPNK
-682 ITKQSYLLSQ
+682 ITQASSSLSP
-692 SAGYYLYDNL
+692 SGGYYLYDNL
-702 NLINGVTVV
+702 NLINGVVIN
-711 RTPFPD
+711 RTPNPD
-717 LKWETVEQTN
+717 LKWEVVEQTN
-727 IGLDFSLWKNKVYG
+727 IGADFSLWRNKLYG

-748 STKDAILR
+748 VTKDPILNIPSR
-756 ISSPAL
+756 PL
-762 SPTPMIWRNSDGTII
+762 SPTSTVWKNVDAKIV
-777 NKGFEFSIG
+777 NKGFEFSLG
-786 SEIIKNENFTWNL
+786 SEIIKTENFTWNF
-799 DVNGATVHNEV
+799 DVNGATVNNVV
-810 KGLPVSEIYS
+810 KDLPVSAIYS
-820 GSVSGPGL
+820 GEVSGPGL

-834 IYKNGYQAGSFY
+834 IYRNGYEAGSFY
-846 MYHYLGIDANGK
+846 MLNYLGVDANGK
-858 YIYEDVDG
+858 YIYEDVNNDG
-866 DGTIGQKDKKIFE
+866 RIDQNDRKIFE
-879 GPIPKFT
+879 GAIPNFI

-916 ALDLSINNLAS
+916 ALDLNINNLAS
-927 DRNVLKNFYDSGASF
+927 DRNVLKNFYESGANF

-971 INQLKFLKS
+971 TSQLKFLRS
-980 INLYVS
+980 INLYIS
-986 AQNLLTITSYTGY
+986 AQNLMTLTSYSGY
-999 DPLVDTNKQVD
+999 DPLVDTNKQVS

>member
-1 MREQQRLFIKQATL
+1 
-15 TITLLNDMYHK
+15 MYHK
-26 INFLKFKKLIP
+26 INFFKFKKLIP
-37 IALIFLVSNQAHA
+37 IALIFLVANQVNA
-50 EGIFKHSPISFQIK
+50 EGFTMSHPVFSQVN
-64 ETITGNVKDQE
+64 ETITGVVQDQE
-75 GSAIEGAKI
+75 GAPIEGAKI

-94 TDASGNFTVSANT
+94 SDAVGNFSISAKI
-107 GQTLSISYEG
+107 GQTLSVSYNG
-117 YATQTIRISGTSV
+117 YAEQMVKISSTSV
-130 SVNLKSKKEAASIEE
+130 SVSLTSKKGTTSIEE

-158 VTGAISQ
+158 LTGAVSQ
-165 LKAANFKEGM
+165 LKAENFKEGM

-186 VAGVRIVQTSGEPGA
+186 IAGVRIVQSSGEPGA

-227 LNNDPVSSSSPDFGL
+227 LSNDAVSATGPNIGL
-242 GNTAAK
+242 GNAQAK

-285 TTKRGKKGEP
+285 TTKRGKRGEP
-295 LFTYDTYLGF
+295 MFTYDTYLGF

-355 KATDTGSYFAS
+355 KSTETGNYFAS
-366 LSHMDQDG
+366 IAHMDQDG
-374 IVLNSSFKRTTAR
+374 IVLNSNFRRTTAR
-387 INAEESFLDDKRL
+387 LNAEESFFDNKRL
-400 KVKVNLTASDIR
+400 KIKLNLTASDIK
-412 ETGIPNGG
+412 ETGIPNGAN
-420 TAGSDGQ
+420 AGSDGQ
-427 LIIHALMANPT
+427 VIIHALMANPT
-438 RSVYDENGNYTN
+438 RSVYDENGMYTN

-466 QDKTNT
+466 NDKTNT

-493 NLGIDRSLSERNTT
+493 NFGIDKTMSERNTT
-507 MFPNITDRSPKGI
+507 MYPNITDRTPKGA
-520 YSQANLDTYNILLEH
+520 YTQANLESLNVLLEH

-541 SLGRHNFNWL
+541 NVNKHGFNLL
-551 AGFSYQKFKATATYW
+551 AGFSYQKFKFSGTYF
-566 GVRNFLAQGAG
+566 GVRNFVGQGTG
-577 IPPEI
+577 VPPEI

-587 GDVFVPQ
+587 GEAFI
-594 PGTDQENE
+594 PGAGYAQENE

-610 NYNFDKKYFLTASL
+610 NYNFDKKYLLTASL

-629 TRFGD
+629 TRFGL

-647 WTISNENFLKGNSI
+647 WTISNENFLKDSNI

-668 ASWGQTGNQ
+668 GSWGQTGNQ
-677 EVQNK
+677 EVPNK
-682 ITKQSYLLSQ
+682 ITQASYSLSQ
-692 SAGYYLYDNL
+692 GSGYYLYDNL
-702 NLINGVTVV
+702 NLINGVTVN
-711 RTPFPD
+711 RTANPD
-717 LKWETVEQTN
+717 LKWEVVEQTN
-727 IGLDFSLWKNKVYG
+727 IGADFSLWKNKLYG

-748 STKDAILR
+748 TTKDPILN
-756 ISSPAL
+756 IPSGAL
-762 SPTPMIWRNSDGTII
+762 SPTSTIWKNVDAQIV
-777 NKGFEFSIG
+777 NKGFEFSLG

-799 DVNGATVHNEV
+799 DVNGATVNNVV
-810 KGLPVSEIYS
+810 KDLPVSEIYS
-820 GSVSGPGL
+820 GEVSGPGL

-834 IYKNGYQAGSFY
+834 IYRNGYEAGSFF
-846 MYHYLGIDANGK
+846 MLNYLGIDANGK

-866 DGTIGQKDKKIFE
+866 DGKIGPKDRKIFE
-879 GPIPKFT
+879 GAIPNFT

-899 FSFSF
+899 FAFSF

-916 ALDLSINNLAS
+916 ALDLNINNLAS
-927 DRNVLKNFYDSGASF
+927 DRNVLKNFYESGASF
-942 TNQPQLSSLYLE
+942 TNQPQLSTLYLE

-971 INQLKFLKS
+971 INQLKFLRS

-986 AQNLLTITSYTGY
+986 AQNLFTITSYSGY
-999 DPLVDTNKQVD
+999 DPLVDTNKQVG

>member
-1 MREQQRLFIKQATL
+1 
-15 TITLLNDMYHK
+15 MYHK
-26 INFLKFKKLIP
+26 INFFKFKKLIP
-37 IALIFLVSNQAHA
+37 IALIFLVVNHA
-50 EGIFKHSPISFQIK
+50 DAKGFTLNHPVFSQVN
-64 ETITGNVKDQE
+64 ETISGTVKDQN

-84 TVVETGETTT
+84 TVVETGDSAS
-94 TDASGNFTVSANT
+94 TDASGNFTISASI
-107 GQTLSISYEG
+107 GQTLSISYDG
-117 YATQTIRISGTSV
+117 YGEQMIRISGTSI
-130 SVNLKSKKEAASIEE
+130 SVQLEPKKQSTSIEE

-158 VTGAISQ
+158 LTGAVSQ
-165 LKAANFKEGM
+165 LKAENFKEGM

-186 VAGVRIVQTSGEPGA
+186 IAGVRIVQSSGEPGA

-227 LNNDPVSSSSPDFGL
+227 LSNDAVSATAPNIGL
-242 GNTAAK
+242 GNAQAK

-305 SSVIKKLDLLTADE
+305 SSVIKKLDLMTADE
-319 YRAAGIDKSYD
+319 YRSAGINKLYD

-336 WQDEIYRN
+336 WQDEIFRN

-355 KATDTGSYFAS
+355 KSTETGNYFAS
-366 LSHMDQDG
+366 ISHMDQDG
-374 IVLNSSFKRTTAR
+374 IVLNSGFKRTTAR
-387 INAEESFLDDKRL
+387 LNAEESFFDNKRL
-400 KVKVNLTASDIR
+400 KIKLNLTASDIK

-420 TAGSDGQ
+420 NAGSDGQ
-427 LIIHALMANPT
+427 VIIHALMANPT

-466 QDKTNT
+466 NDKTNT

-493 NLGIDRSLSERNTT
+493 NLGIDKTMSERNTT
-507 MFPNITDRSPKGI
+507 MYPNITDRTPKGM
-520 YSQANLDTYNILLEH
+520 YVQANLDSYNVLLEH
-535 YLTYDF
+535 YLTYDLSLNKHNF
-541 SLGRHNFNWL
+541 SLLG
-551 AGFSYQKFKATATYW
+551 GFSYQKFKTTGTYF
-566 GVRNFLAQGAG
+566 GLKNIANQGAG
-577 IPPEI
+577 ISPDI

-587 GDVFVPQ
+587 GEAFVPAA
-594 PGTDQENE
+594 GYTQENE

-610 NYNFDKKYFLTASL
+610 NYNYDKKYLLTASL

-629 TRFGD
+629 TRFGQ

-647 WTISNENFLKGNSI
+647 WTVSNENFLKDSQI

-668 ASWGQTGNQ
+668 GSWGQTGNQ
-677 EVQNK
+677 EVPNK
-682 ITKQSYLLSQ
+682 ITQASSSLSP
-692 SAGYYLYDNL
+692 SGGYYLYDNL
-702 NLINGVTVV
+702 NLINGVVIN
-711 RTPFPD
+711 RTPNPD
-717 LKWETVEQTN
+717 LKWEVVEQTN
-727 IGLDFSLWKNKVYG
+727 IGADFSLWRNKLYG

-748 STKDAILR
+748 VTKDPILNIPSR
-756 ISSPAL
+756 PL
-762 SPTPMIWRNSDGTII
+762 SPTSTVWKNVDAKIV
-777 NKGFEFSIG
+777 NKGFEFSLG
-786 SEIIKNENFTWNL
+786 SEIIKTENFTWNV
-799 DVNGATVHNEV
+799 DVNGATVNNVV
-810 KGLPVSEIYS
+810 KDLPVSAIYS
-820 GSVSGPGL
+820 GEVSGPGL

-834 IYKNGYQAGSFY
+834 IYKNGYEAGSFY
-846 MYHYLGIDANGK
+846 MLNYLGVDANGK
-858 YIYEDVDG
+858 YIYEDING
-866 DGTIGQKDKKIFE
+866 DGRIDQNDRKIFE
-879 GPIPKFT
+879 GAIPNFT
-886 FGINSYMKYKKFD
+886 FGINSYMRYKKFD
-899 FSFSF
+899 FAFSF

-916 ALDLSINNLAS
+916 ALDLNINNLAS
-927 DRNVLKNFYDSGASF
+927 DRNVLKSFFDSGASF

-971 INQLKFLKS
+971 TSQLKFLRS

-986 AQNLLTITSYTGY
+986 AQNLLTITSYSGY
-999 DPLVDTNKQVD
+999 DPLVDTNKQVS

>member
-1 MREQQRLFIKQATL
+1 
-15 TITLLNDMYHK
+15 MYHK
-26 INFLKFKKLIP
+26 INAFTFKKLIP
-37 IALIFLVSNQAHA
+37 VAIIFLMAGQASAEHIHPVHVSLSQVK
-50 EGIFKHSPISFQIK
+50 EPISG
-64 ETITGNVKDQE
+64 TVTDQD
-75 GSAIEGAKI
+75 GSAVAGATI
-84 TVVETGETTT
+84 TVVETGTTVT
-94 TDASGNFTVSANT
+94 TDDSGNFTIQAVA
-107 GQTLSISYEG
+107 GQTLSVSYNGYETQNIKVTGSPVAIS
-117 YATQTIRISGTSV
+117 
-130 SVNLKSKKEAASIEE
+130 LKSKKGATSIEE

-150 YGSQKKSD
+150 YGTQKKSD
-158 VTGAISQ
+158 LTGAISQ
-165 LKAANFKEGM
+165 LKAENFKEGM

-227 LNNDPVSSSSPDFGL
+227 LSNDPVSASGPNVGL
-242 GNTAAK
+242 GNTQTK

-285 TTKRGKKGEP
+285 TTKRGKRGEP
-295 LFTYDTYLGF
+295 MFTYDTYLGF

-319 YRAAGIDKSYD
+319 YRNAGINKLYD

-349 HSVSFS
+349 HAVSFS
-355 KATDTGSYFAS
+355 KATETGNYFAS

-387 INAEESFLDDKRL
+387 LNAEESFFDNKRL
-400 KVKVNLTASDIR
+400 KVKLNLTASDIK
-412 ETGIPNGG
+412 ETGIPNGAN
-420 TAGSDGQ
+420 AGSDGQ
-427 LIIHALMANPT
+427 VIIHALMANPT
-438 RSVYDENGNYTN
+438 RSVYDETGNYTN

-466 QDKTNT
+466 NDKTST

-493 NLGIDRSLSERNTT
+493 NLGIDKTMSERNTT
-507 MFPNITDRSPKGI
+507 MFPNLTDRTPKGA
-520 YSQANLDTYNILLEH
+520 YVQANLDSYNVLLEH

-541 SLGRHNFNWL
+541 SLNKHNFSVL
-551 AGFSYQKFKATATYW
+551 GGFSYQKFKNSGTYF
-566 GVRNFLAQGAG
+566 GVRNIADQGSG
-577 IPPEI
+577 ITPDI

-587 GDVFVPQ
+587 GDPFIPA
-594 PGTDQENE
+594 PGFAQENE

-610 NYNFDKKYFLTASL
+610 NYNFNKKYLLTASL

-647 WTISNENFLKGNSI
+647 WTVSNENFLQDSPW

-668 ASWGQTGNQ
+668 GSWGQTGNQ
-677 EVQNK
+677 EVPNK
-682 ITKQSYLLSQ
+682 ITKASYSLAQ
-692 SAGYYLYDNL
+692 SAGYYMYDNL
-702 NLINGVTVV
+702 NLINGILIN
-711 RTPFPD
+711 RTAYPD
-717 LKWETVEQTN
+717 LKWETVEQSN
-727 IGLDFSLWKNKVYG
+727 IGTDFSLWRNRLYG
-741 SLEYYNK
+741 SVEYYYK
-748 STKDAILR
+748 TTKDAILY
-756 ISSPAL
+756 IPAPAL
-762 SPTPMIWRNSDGTII
+762 SPTAMMWRNADGQIV
-777 NKGFEFSIG
+777 NKGFEVTLG
-786 SEIIKNENFTWNL
+786 SEIIRNQNFTWNL
-799 DVNGATVHNEV
+799 DVNGATVNNVV
-810 KGLPVSEIYS
+810 KGLPVSAIYS
-820 GSVSGPGL
+820 GEISGPGF

-834 IYKNGYQAGSFY
+834 IYANGYEAGSFY
-846 MYHYLGIDANGK
+846 MYNYQGIDANGK
-858 YIYEDVDG
+858 YIYEDLNG
-866 DGTIGQKDKKIFE
+866 DGKIDPSDRKIFQ
-879 GPIPKFT
+879 GAIPNFT

-899 FSFSF
+899 FAFSF

-916 ALDLSINNLAS
+916 ALDLNINNLAS

-954 KSDFIRLNNV
+954 KSDFIRLNNL

-971 INQLKFLKS
+971 MNQLKFLKS
-980 INLYVS
+980 LNLYVS
-986 AQNLLTITSYTGY
+986 AQNVFTITNYTGY
-999 DPLVDTNKQVD
+999 DPLVDTSKAVG

>member
-1 MREQQRLFIKQATL
+1 
-15 TITLLNDMYHK
+15 MYHK
-26 INFLKFKKLIP
+26 INFFKFKKLIP
-37 IALIFLVSNQAHA
+37 IALIFLVTSQADA
-50 EGIFKHSPISFQIK
+50 KEFTLNYPVFSQIS
-64 ETITGNVKDQE
+64 ETISGTITDQKGN
-75 GSAIEGAKI
+75 AIEGAKV
-84 TVVETGETTT
+84 TVVETGDTAS
-94 TDASGNFTVSANT
+94 TDASGKFTVSASI
-107 GQTLSISYEG
+107 GQTLSVSYEG
-117 YATQTIRISGTSV
+117 YANQMIKISSTAV
-130 SVNLKSKKEAASIEE
+130 SVQLEPHKGSTSIEE

-158 VTGAISQ
+158 LTGAVSQ
-165 LKAANFKEGM
+165 LKAENFKEGM

-186 VAGVRIVQTSGEPGA
+186 IAGVRIVQSSGEPGA

-227 LNNDPVSSSSPDFGL
+227 LSNDAVSATAPNIGL
-242 GNTAAK
+242 GNAQAK

-305 SSVIKKLDLLTADE
+305 SSVIKKLDLMSADE
-319 YRAAGIDKSYD
+319 YRSAGINKLYD

-336 WQDEIYRN
+336 WQDEIFRN

-355 KATDTGSYFAS
+355 KSTETGNYFAS
-366 LSHMDQDG
+366 ISHMDQDG
-374 IVLNSSFKRTTAR
+374 IILNSGFKRTTAR
-387 INAEESFLDDKRL
+387 LNAEESFFDNKRL
-400 KVKVNLTASDIR
+400 KIKLNLTASDIK
-412 ETGIPNGG
+412 ETGIPNGAN
-420 TAGSDGQ
+420 AGSDGQ
-427 LIIHALMANPT
+427 VIIHALMANPT
-438 RSVYDENGNYTN
+438 RSVYDQNGNFTN

-466 QDKTNT
+466 NDKTNT

-493 NLGIDRSLSERNTT
+493 NLGIDKTMSERNTT
-507 MFPNITDRSPKGI
+507 MYPNITDRTPKGM
-520 YSQANLDTYNILLEH
+520 YVQANLDSYNVLLEH
-535 YLTYDF
+535 YLTYDLSLNKHNF
-541 SLGRHNFNWL
+541 SLLG
-551 AGFSYQKFKATATYW
+551 GFSYQKFKTTGTYF
-566 GVRNFLAQGAG
+566 GVKNIASQGAG
-577 IPPEI
+577 ISPEI

-587 GDVFVPQ
+587 GEAFIPAA
-594 PGTDQENE
+594 GYAQENE

-610 NYNFDKKYFLTASL
+610 NYNFDKKYLLTASL

-629 TRFGD
+629 TRFGK

-647 WTISNENFLKGNSI
+647 WTVSNENFLKDSQI
-661 INELKLR
+661 INELKVR
-668 ASWGQTGNQ
+668 GSWGQTGNQ
-677 EVQNK
+677 EVPNK
-682 ITKQSYLLSQ
+682 ITQASSSLSP
-692 SAGYYLYDNL
+692 SGGYYLYDNL
-702 NLINGVTVV
+702 NLINGVVIN
-711 RTPFPD
+711 RTPNPD
-717 LKWETVEQTN
+717 LKWEVVEQTN
-727 IGLDFSLWKNKVYG
+727 IGADFSLWRNKLYG

-748 STKDAILR
+748 VTKDPILN
-756 ISSPAL
+756 IPSQPL
-762 SPTPMIWRNSDGTII
+762 SPTSTVWKNVDAEIV
-777 NKGFEFSIG
+777 NKGFEFSLG
-786 SEIIKNENFTWNL
+786 SEIIKTENFTWNF
-799 DVNGATVHNEV
+799 DVNGATVNNVV
-810 KGLPVSEIYS
+810 KNLPVSAIYS
-820 GSVSGPGL
+820 GEVSGPGL

-834 IYKNGYQAGSFY
+834 IYKNGYEAGSFY
-846 MYHYLGIDANGK
+846 MLNYLGVDANGK
-858 YIYEDVDG
+858 YIYEDVNG
-866 DGTIGQKDKKIFE
+866 DGRIDQNDRKIFE
-879 GPIPKFT
+879 GAIPNFT

-899 FSFSF
+899 FSFSL

-916 ALDLSINNLAS
+916 ALDLNINNLAS
-927 DRNVLKNFYDSGASF
+927 DRNVLKNFYESGANF

-964 RLGYTFD
+964 RLGYTF
-971 INQLKFLKS
+971 NTSQLKFLKS

-986 AQNLLTITSYTGY
+986 AQNLVTLTSYSGY
-999 DPLVDTNKQVD
+999 DPLVDTNKQVS

-1024 AKTFILGATV
+1024 AKTFIFGATV

>member
-1 MREQQRLFIKQATL
+1 
-15 TITLLNDMYHK
+15 MYHK
-26 INFLKFKKLIP
+26 INFFKFKKLIP
-37 IALIFLVSNQAHA
+37 IALIFLVANQAYA
-50 EGIFKHSPISFQIK
+50 EGFTANYSVSSLVN
-64 ETITGNVKDQE
+64 ETITGTVTDQD
-75 GSAIEGAKI
+75 GSTIEGAKV
-84 TVVETGETTT
+84 TVVETGATTM
-94 TDASGNFTVSANT
+94 TDASGNFSISASI
-107 GQTLSISYEG
+107 GQTLSISYDG
-117 YATQTIRISGTSV
+117 YGIQVVKITGTSV
-130 SVNLKSKKEAASIEE
+130 SVNLKSKKGATSIEE

-158 VTGAISQ
+158 LTGAVSQ
-165 LKAANFKEGM
+165 LKAENFKEGM

-186 VAGVRIVQTSGEPGA
+186 IAGVRIVQTSGEPGA
-201 GVNVSIRGIGSIRS
+201 GVNVSIRGIGSIRN

-227 LNNDPVSSSSPDFGL
+227 LNNDPVSAQAPNIGL
-242 GNTAAK
+242 GNAGAK

-295 LFTYDTYLGF
+295 MFTYDTYLGF
-305 SSVIKKLDLLTADE
+305 SSVIKKLDLMTADE

-355 KATDTGSYFAS
+355 KATETGNYFAS

-387 INAEESFLDDKRL
+387 LNAEESFFDNKRL
-400 KVKVNLTASDIR
+400 KVKVNLTASDIK

-420 TAGSDGQ
+420 NAGSDGQ
-427 LIIHALMANPT
+427 VIIHALMANPT

-466 QDKTNT
+466 QDKTST

-493 NLGIDRSLSERNTT
+493 NLGVDKTVSERNTT
-507 MFPNITDRSPKGI
+507 MFPNITDRSPKGT
-520 YSQANLDTYNILLEH
+520 YVQANLDSYNVLLEH
-535 YLTYDF
+535 YLTYDL
-541 SLGRHNFNWL
+541 SLNRHNFSL
-551 AGFSYQKFKATATYW
+551 LGGFSYQKFKATATYF
-566 GVRNFLAQGAG
+566 GVRNFVNQGAG
-577 IPPEI
+577 IAPEI

-587 GDVFVPQ
+587 GDLFVPS
-594 PGTDQENE
+594 PGTAQENE
-602 LQSYFGRV
+602 LQSYFGRL
-610 NYNFDKKYFLTASL
+610 NYNFDKKYFLTASI

-647 WTISNENFLKGNSI
+647 WTISNEEFLKGSSI

-668 ASWGQTGNQ
+668 GSWGQTGNQ
-677 EVQNK
+677 EVLNK
-682 ITKQSYLLSQ
+682 ITKASYLLSQ

-702 NLINGVTVV
+702 NLINGVQVV
-711 RTPFPD
+711 RTQNPD
-717 LKWETVEQTN
+717 LKWEVVSQTN
-727 IGLDFSLWKNKVYG
+727 IGADFSLWKNRLYG

-748 STKDAILR
+748 TTKDPILN
-756 ISSPAL
+756 IAPPPL
-762 SPTPMIWRNSDGTII
+762 SPTDNIWLNAGGQIV
-777 NKGFEFSIG
+777 NKGFEFSLG
-786 SEIIKNENFTWNL
+786 SEVIRNENFTWNL
-799 DVNGATVHNEV
+799 DVNGATVNNVV
-810 KGLPVSEIYS
+810 KNLPVSGINS
-820 GSVSGPGL
+820 GEVSGPGL

-834 IYKNGYQAGSFY
+834 IYRNGYEAGSFY
-846 MYHYLGIDANGK
+846 MLNYLGVDANGK
-858 YIYEDVDG
+858 YIYEDVNG
-866 DGTIGQKDKKIFE
+866 DGRIDQKDRKIFE
-879 GPIPKFT
+879 GAIPNFT

-899 FSFSF
+899 FAFSF

-916 ALDLSINNLAS
+916 ALDLNINNLAS
-927 DRNVLKNFYDSGASF
+927 DRNVLKRFYDSGASF

-971 INQLKFLKS
+971 INQLKFLRS

-986 AQNLLTITSYTGY
+986 AQNLFTITNYSGY
-999 DPLVDTNKQVD
+999 DPLVDTSKQVG

>member
-1 MREQQRLFIKQATL
+1 
-15 TITLLNDMYHK
+15 MYHK
-26 INFLKFKKLIP
+26 INFFKFKRLIP
-37 IALIFLVSNQAHA
+37 VALIFLVSHQADA
-50 EGIFKHSPISFQIK
+50 KGFTSKYPVFSQIK
-64 ETITGNVKDQE
+64 ETISGNVKDQN
-75 GSAIEGAKI
+75 GAAVEGAKV
-84 TVVETGETTT
+84 TVVETGDTAV
-94 TDASGNFTVSANT
+94 TDASGNFTISAGI
-107 GQTLSISYEG
+107 GQTLSISYDG
-117 YATQTIRISGTSV
+117 YGEQMIKISGTSV
-130 SVNLKSKKEAASIEE
+130 SVQLEPKKQSTSIEE

-158 VTGAISQ
+158 LTGAVSQ
-165 LKAANFKEGM
+165 LKAENFKEGM

-186 VAGVRIVQTSGEPGA
+186 IAGVRIVQSSGEPGA

-227 LNNDPVSSSSPDFGL
+227 LSNDAVSATAPNIGL
-242 GNTAAK
+242 GNAQAK

-285 TTKRGKKGEP
+285 TTKRGRKGEP

-305 SSVIKKLDLLTADE
+305 SSVIKKLDLMTADE
-319 YRAAGIDKSYD
+319 YRSAGINKLYD

-336 WQDEIYRN
+336 WQDEIFRN

-355 KATDTGSYFAS
+355 KSTETGNYFAS
-366 LSHMDQDG
+366 ISHMDQDG
-374 IVLNSSFKRTTAR
+374 IVLNSGFKRTTAR
-387 INAEESFLDDKRL
+387 LNAEESFFDNKRL
-400 KVKVNLTASDIR
+400 KIKLNLTASDIK

-420 TAGSDGQ
+420 NAGSDGQ
-427 LIIHALMANPT
+427 VIIHALMANPT
-438 RSVYDENGNYTN
+438 RSVYDQNGNYTN

-466 QDKTNT
+466 NDKTNT

-493 NLGIDRSLSERNTT
+493 NLGIDKTMSERNTT
-507 MFPNITDRSPKGI
+507 MYPNITDRTPKGM
-520 YSQANLDTYNILLEH
+520 YVQANLDSYNVLLEH
-535 YLTYDF
+535 YLTYDLSLNKHNF
-541 SLGRHNFNWL
+541 SLLG
-551 AGFSYQKFKATATYW
+551 GFSYQKFKTTGTYF
-566 GVRNFLAQGAG
+566 GLKNIANQGAG
-577 IPPEI
+577 ISPEI

-587 GDVFVPQ
+587 GEAFVPAA
-594 PGTDQENE
+594 GYAQENE
-602 LQSYFGRV
+602 LQSYFGRI
-610 NYNFDKKYFLTASL
+610 NYNYDKKYLLTASL

-629 TRFGD
+629 TRFGQ

-647 WTISNENFLKGNSI
+647 WTISNENFLKDSQI

-668 ASWGQTGNQ
+668 GSWGQTGNQ
-677 EVQNK
+677 EVPNK
-682 ITKQSYLLSQ
+682 ITQASSSLSP
-692 SAGYYLYDNL
+692 AGGYYLYDNL
-702 NLINGVTVV
+702 NLINGVVIN
-711 RTPFPD
+711 RTPNPD
-717 LKWETVEQTN
+717 LKWEVVEQTN
-727 IGLDFSLWKNKVYG
+727 VGADFSLWRNKLYG

-748 STKDAILR
+748 TTKDPILNIPSR
-756 ISSPAL
+756 PL
-762 SPTPMIWRNSDGTII
+762 SPTSTVWKNVDAKIV
-777 NKGFEFSIG
+777 NKGFEFSLG
-786 SEIIKNENFTWNL
+786 SEIIKTENFTWNV
-799 DVNGATVHNEV
+799 DVNGATVNNVV
-810 KGLPVSEIYS
+810 KDLPVSAIYS
-820 GSVSGPGL
+820 GEVSGPGL

-834 IYKNGYQAGSFY
+834 IYKNGYEAGSFY
-846 MYHYLGIDANGK
+846 MLNYLGVDANGK
-858 YIYEDVDG
+858 YIYEDING
-866 DGTIGQKDKKIFE
+866 DGRIDQNDRKIFE
-879 GPIPKFT
+879 GAIPNFT
-886 FGINSYMKYKKFD
+886 FGINSYMRYKKFD
-899 FSFSF
+899 FAFSF

-916 ALDLSINNLAS
+916 ALDLNINNLAS

-971 INQLKFLKS
+971 TSQLKFLRS

-986 AQNLLTITSYTGY
+986 AQNLLTITSYSGY
-999 DPLVDTNKQVD
+999 DPLVDTNKQVS